1 MHRLSVQRAKRKR
14 TDRKLPPQ
22 VPWPQPGPRGQVA
35 CIVPDAGWEPIIAQF
50 TPCLYDDIA
59 SPYRLAPLAQALR
72 LRAACFPLIAMAT
85 GRKRWTMPPHEPY
98 DITPGCR
105 PHATGNKAGKADA
118 PTLVLTDVLG
128 ATPSN
133 IAQRLVEGQAQQ
145 RLLSGVNLPMLLR
158 ALCYRHEDLEA
169 LPQRALDGGHA
180 GIVQVPH
187 QAVELSS
194 AVATRLNRTP
204 PS

>member
-1 MHRLSVQRAKRKR
+1 MTTRIFL
-14 TDRKLPPQ
+14 
-22 VPWPQPGPRGQVA
+22 
-35 CIVPDAGWEPIIAQF
+35 IAH
-50 TPCLYDDIA
+50 
-59 SPYRLAPLAQALR
+59 APLAQALR
-72 LRAACFPLIAMAT
+72 ACAQHVFPDCDGDWLQT
-85 GRKRWTMPPHEPY
+85 LDVPPHEPPVF
-98 DITPGCR
+98 TFAAARAQLAQG
-105 PHATGNKAGKADA
+105 GQADA

-169 LPQRALDGGHA
+169 LLQRALDGGHA

-194 AVATRLNRTP
+194 AVATHD
-204 PS
+204 

>member
-1 MHRLSVQRAKRKR
+1 MLERCVERCTQREKEKR
-14 TDRKLPPQ
+14 TDRKRPPQ
-22 VPWPQPGPRGQVA
+22 VPWPQPGRGASGVHCPRRRLG
-35 CIVPDAGWEPIIAQF
+35 EPHNRAL
-50 TPCLYDDIA
+50 TPCLMTTRIFLIA
-59 SPYRLAPLAQALR
+59 HAPLAQALR
-72 LRAACFPLIAMAT
+72 ACAQHVFPDCDGDWLQT
-85 GRKRWTMPPHEPY
+85 LDVPPHEPP
-98 DITPGCR
+98 DITLAAARTQLAQG
-105 PHATGNKAGKADA
+105 GQADA

-169 LPQRALDGGHA
+169 LLQRALDGGHA

-194 AVATRLNRTP
+194 AVATHD
-204 PS
+204 